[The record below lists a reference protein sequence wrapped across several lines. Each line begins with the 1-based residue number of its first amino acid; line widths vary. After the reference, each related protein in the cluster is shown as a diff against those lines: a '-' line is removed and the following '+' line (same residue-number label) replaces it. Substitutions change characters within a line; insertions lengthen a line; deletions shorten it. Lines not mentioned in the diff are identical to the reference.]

1 VSSSMFEHS
10 TVVPVNPVES
20 TVDTRYVNGEM
31 RYMKIQKRG
40 ISDGL
45 ASTLDF
51 QSVIVSDTEPADH
64 LPVEDQA

>member
-1 VSSSMFEHS
+1 MSEHS

-20 TVDTRYVNGEM
+20 TLDTRYVNGEM